1 MVAPA
6 AWRPLGVP
14 RRELCLRHTM
24 PVGQTFRWR
33 ETASGAGYVG
43 VIGAHVVEVQQLG
56 EADTEYRVV
65 ASLEGHAADGP
76 SVDRLVHDYFNLGTD
91 LAALVEQWK
100 GQDGR
105 FKALVPHIPGARMLR
120 QDPVEC
126 LFSFVCSSNNHISRI
141 HGMVERLCSRY
152 GRRIA
157 GAEAAAAGDFYSFP
171 TVGQLGAATEEA
183 LRADGFGYRAKF
195 ITGCVD
201 ALSQKPG
208 GGDEWLKGLRE
219 VDYKEAVQAL
229 VELPGVGPKVAACV
243 CLFSL
248 DKHQAIPVDTHVWD
262 LATNY
267 YKPELKGKTLTPR
280 VMGEVEQA
288 FIDRFGP
295 YAGWAHNTLFVSE
308 LASCQELLPVELRT
322 PPKAKAKRKKEA
334 KPKGAAKKEATPKA
348 KKKIRVAGKPA
359 ARKEAAVK
367 AEPAPKPATK
377 PKKKNQWARDD
388 RKKDPFADLWD

>member
-1 MVAPA
+1 M
-6 AWRPLGVP
+6 
-14 RRELCLRHTM
+14 
-24 PVGQTFRWR
+24 
-33 ETASGAGYVG
+33 
-43 VIGAHVVEVQQLG
+43 
-56 EADTEYRVV
+56 
-65 ASLEGHAADGP
+65 
-76 SVDRLVHDYFNLGTD
+76 
-91 LAALVEQWK
+91 
-100 GQDGR
+100 
-105 FKALVPHIPGARMLR
+105 
-120 QDPVEC
+120 
-126 LFSFVCSSNNHISRI
+126 
-141 HGMVERLCSRY
+141 
-152 GRRIA
+152 
-157 GAEAAAAGDFYSFP
+157 
-171 TVGQLGAATEEA
+171 
-183 LRADGFGYRAKF
+183 
-195 ITGCVD
+195 D

-322 PPKAKAKRKKEA
+322 PPKAKAKRKKREVKA
-334 KPKGAAKKEATPKA
+334 EPKGAAKKEATPKA
-348 KKKIRVAGKPA
+348 KKKIRVSGKPA
-359 ARKEAAVK
+359 ARKEEGVK
-367 AEPAPKPATK
+367 AESAARPAAKAATK
-377 PKKKNQWARDD
+377 PKKKR
-388 RKKDPFADLWD
+388 DPFEDLWD